1 LLENFPL
8 TKLVLSKPCMMM
20 SKCLKCCQVQTSES
34 HIPWNT
40 LHGW

>member
-20 SKCLKCCQVQTSES
+20 SKCCQVQTSES
-34 HIPWNT
+34 HIP
-40 LHGW
+40 